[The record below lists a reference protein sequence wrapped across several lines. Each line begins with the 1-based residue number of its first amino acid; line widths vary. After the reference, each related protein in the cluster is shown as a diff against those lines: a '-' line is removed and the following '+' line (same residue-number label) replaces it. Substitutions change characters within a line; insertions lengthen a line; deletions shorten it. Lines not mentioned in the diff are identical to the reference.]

1 MAEDLASGLHAGCQ
15 GKPASCMLNALGYNS
30 RPFLKKSNEDNMLR
44 VMTSPFRATAACLIA
59 GLLCLSM
66 VGCSDPD
73 ELSAEQAAALE
84 ERVRAR
90 WQTIIDRDFEKTWE
104 FATPNYRGI
113 FPKHL
118 YANNFSYGVK
128 WELTGVDVLHYD
140 GRAAV
145 ASVAARVMTETTKPT
160 SMASKALGPRP
171 VTIREKWILIDGE
184 WWHSVNN

>member
-1 MAEDLASGLHAGCQ
+1 
-15 GKPASCMLNALGYNS
+15 
-30 RPFLKKSNEDNMLR
+30 MLR
-44 VMTSPFRATAACLIA
+44 VIPSRSRAIFAVLVA
-59 GLLCLSM
+59 GLLALSLG
-66 VGCSDPD
+66 GCSDPD

-128 WELTGVDVLHYD
+128 WELTGVDVLNYD

-145 ASVAARVMTETTKPT
+145 ASVAARVMTEPAKPT
-160 SMASKALGPRP
+160 SAASKALGPRP
-171 VTIREKWILIDGE
+171 VTIREQWILIDGE
-184 WWHSVNN
+184 WWHSVNI